1 LGILKVIAFLGNET
15 HDFDIASTMLFDLQN
30 DFAQRL
36 CHRLNQSK
44 RPSDKQREMVLLQN
58 REKERNTKNNQS
70 QQPYQTSLTNYLQTL
85 LIQ

>member
-36 CHRLNQSK
+36 CHRLNQSI
-44 RPSDKQREMVLLQN
+44 RPSDKQM
-58 REKERNTKNNQS
+58 EKWCCFKTEKTK
-70 QQPYQTSLTNYLQTL
+70 
-85 LIQ
+85 